1 MFDYIKSKIAENN
14 NNVFGDNIDTPEF
27 DEDSAIVEYA
37 HIFQELD
44 DISVEGEDSNRDR
57 SLAIDIPIEDDL
69 EIESIEFNISDGR
82 LTDIPM
88 DATVQEY
95 AQYDKMKQYD
105 DFVQEAFNITQQYPR
120 ESEQAY
126 YNRIT
131 GIADKNFNEYQNMC
145 IQEGMFGFGMIN
157 INDAR
162 VPASLYCDFGKVD
175 GDKNYCVRLDIYF
188 VTDKKHRISKKQLD
202 AIQAFASSEPTLW
215 IAGPLYNALK
225 NKYQREMEEVKSEKD
240 VWDVAKPTA
249 IYVPEQ
255 TTKNFEVF
263 IGFDISFRE
272 KDEGDYIMT
281 WTKNPTA
288 GSSGSKGKTDKSIR
302 RVNTTKFKSK
312 RSIIRESYELKMKRR
327 PSRFG
332 DNMIVQEA
340 IDFGDAPETDTN
352 PPSMDA
358 GNVEPTVGGGD
369 DMNNTQQP
377 TTDGGD
383 MNTTEPTVD
392 GDDIDMTNADN
403 NGTTPDADA
412 VPVDTN
418 DVSDQI
424 ADKVANEQQP
434 DSTSIGND
442 FDMGDTSGDDDLNID
457 DDGTEST
464 PEEDGDDTD
473 IDEKIGELDSMS
485 NDDDF
490 ESSGMDNSIDVENMT
505 IDELI
510 QQGSEKLKGMTI
522 QQIKDFIS
530 QNTPEQ
536 VQEAFILTRHNINNE
551 LLNTLKES
559 LLILNDSEKDAKTL
573 LAEFKKTGKKLNRVL
588 SKAGRSTKVY
598 NEEEIEHIKKLNRC
612 LVDLITTMK
621 DKVTDESYVNTIK
634 SLIKA
639 FVSQSVVVNKFCEDR
654 LPDKDKNKSN
664 KPMMQM
670 KRK

>member
-14 NNVFGDNIDTPEF
+14 NDVFGSNIGTPEF
-27 DEDSAIVEYA
+27 DEDVAIVEYA

-44 DISVEGEDSNRDR
+44 DISVEGEDSTRDR

-95 AQYDKMKQYD
+95 AQYNKMKQYD
-105 DFVQEAFNITQQYPR
+105 DFVQEAFAITQQYPR
-120 ESEQAY
+120 ESEQSY
-126 YNRIT
+126 YNRVT
-131 GIADKNFNEYQNMC
+131 SIADKNFNEYQNMC
-145 IQEGMFGFGMIN
+145 IQEGMFGFGMID
-157 INDAR
+157 INDSR
-162 VPASLYCDFGKVD
+162 VPSSVYCDFGKVA
-175 GDKNYCVRLDIYF
+175 GDKNYCVRLDVYF

-202 AIQAFASSEPTLW
+202 AIQAFISSEPTLW
-215 IAGPLYNALK
+215 VAGPLYNALK
-225 NKYQREMEEVKSEKD
+225 NKYQKEMEDIKNEID
-240 VWDVAKPTA
+240 VWDVAKPSA

-263 IGFDISFRE
+263 MGFDVSFRD
-272 KDEGDYIMT
+272 KDEGDYILT
-281 WTKNPTA
+281 WTKNPTS
-288 GSSGSKGKTDKSIR
+288 GSSGSKGKTDKAIK

-312 RSIIRESYELKMKRR
+312 RDVIRESYELKMKRK
-327 PSRFG
+327 PSRF
-332 DNMIVQEA
+332 DDVIVQEA
-340 IDFGDAPETDTN
+340 IDFGDAPETDNN

-358 GNVEPTVGGGD
+358 GNAEPTVDASNDTQPTNDVGGD
-369 DMNNTQQP
+369 DMNTA
-377 TTDGGD
+377 TS
-383 MNTTEPTVD
+383 EPSVD
-392 GDDIDMTNADN
+392 GDDIDMSNGDGNTADS
-403 NGTTPDADA
+403 DA

-442 FDMGDTSGDDDLNID
+442 FDMGDTSMDID
-457 DDGTEST
+457 DDTTTDDTST
-464 PEEDGDDTD
+464 TDVGDDGTD

-490 ESSGMDNSIDVENMT
+490 ESSDMNNSIDIENMT

-536 VQEAFILTRHNINNE
+536 VQEAFILTRHNINGE
-551 LLNTLKES
+551 LLKALKES

-573 LAEFKKTGKKLNRVL
+573 LGEFKKTGKNLNRVL
-588 SKAGRSTKVY
+588 SKASKSTKVY
-598 NEEEIEHIKKLNRC
+598 NEEEINNIKKLNKC

-654 LPDKDKNKSN
+654 LPNKDKNKSN

-670 KRK
+670 KHK

>member
-14 NNVFGDNIDTPEF
+14 RDVFGNNNIDTPEF
-27 DEDSAIVEYA
+27 DEDVAIVEYA

-44 DISVEGEDSNRDR
+44 DISVEGEDSTRDR

-82 LTDIPM
+82 ITDIPM
-88 DATVQEY
+88 DATVQE
-95 AQYDKMKQYD
+95 AQYDKMKQYEE
-105 DFVQEAFNITQQYPR
+105 FVQEAYNNTQRYPR
-120 ESEQAY
+120 ESEQGF

-131 GIADKNFNEYQNMC
+131 GIADKRFNEYQNMC

-162 VPASLYCDFGKVD
+162 VPSTLYCDFGKVD
-175 GDKNYCVRLDIYF
+175 GDKNYCLKLDVYF

-202 AIQAFASSEPTLW
+202 AIQAFSSNEPTSW
-215 IAGPLYNALK
+215 IAGPLYEALK
-225 NKYQREMEEVKSEKD
+225 KKYPKEMEDIKSETD
-240 VWDVAKPTA
+240 IWDVAKPHA

-255 TTKNFEVF
+255 TTKNFEVL
-263 IGFDISFRE
+263 IGFEISFRE
-272 KDEGDYIMT
+272 KDEGDYFMT
-281 WTKNPTA
+281 WSKSPTKQ
-288 GSSGSKGKTDKSIR
+288 SSGNKGKTDNMLK
-302 RVNTTKFKSK
+302 RVNVSKFKSK
-312 RSIIRESYELKMKRR
+312 HSVIRESYELKMKRR
-327 PSRFG
+327 PSRF
-332 DNMIVQEA
+332 DDVIVQEA
-340 IDFGDAPETDTN
+340 IDFGNAPETDNN
-352 PPSMDA
+352 PPGMDE

-369 DMNNTQQP
+369 DMNVQQP
-377 TTDGGD
+377 TTDG
-383 MNTTEPTVD
+383 EV
-392 GDDIDMTNADN
+392 DMTTDPSTNVSTDDN
-403 NGTTPDADA
+403 NGTTPEPDANA

-434 DSTSIGND
+434 DSPSIGND
-442 FDMGDTSGDDDLNID
+442 FDMGDTSSDADLNIGDEGDSSID
-457 DDGTEST
+457 DDGG
-464 PEEDGDDTD
+464 DGDTD
-473 IDEKIGELDSMS
+473 VDEKLGELDSMS
-485 NDDDF
+485 DDNNELDNDEMND
-490 ESSGMDNSIDVENMT
+490 SIDIENMT

-530 QNTPEQ
+530 QNPSEQ
-536 VQEAFILTRHNINNE
+536 VQEAFILTKNNINDE
-551 LLNTLKES
+551 LLKSLKEA

-573 LAEFKKTGKKLNRVL
+573 LAEFKKTGKRLNRVL
-588 SKAGRSTKVY
+588 SKAGKSIKVY
-598 NEEEIEHIKKLNRC
+598 NEEEINHIKKLNKC

-639 FVSQSVVVNKFCEDR
+639 FISQSVVVNKFCEDK
-654 LPDKDKNKSN
+654 LPNKDKNKSN

-670 KRK
+670 KHK